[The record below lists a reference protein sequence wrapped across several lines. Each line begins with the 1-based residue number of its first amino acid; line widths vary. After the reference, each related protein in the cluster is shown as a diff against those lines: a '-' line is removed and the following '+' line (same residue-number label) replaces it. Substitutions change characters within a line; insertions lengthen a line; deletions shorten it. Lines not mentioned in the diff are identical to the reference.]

1 VLKTLMVKKQSPL
14 DQLQLH
20 VTQDT
25 TYPPLT
31 FVLPVLQIQKKHV
44 KNLVKVQDLLLL
56 VLLVLPVLQAQPQLA
71 QQDVKVKD
79 LLLLERLVWPVLHQ
93 PQLVNQQ
100 L

>member
-25 TYPPLT
+25 TYPPQT
-31 FVLPVLQIQKKHV
+31 FVLPVLQAQPQPV

-56 VLLVLPVLQAQPQLA
+56 VLLVLLVLQAQPQLA
-71 QQDVKVKD
+71 QQDVQLKD
-79 LLLLERLVWPVLHQ
+79 LLLLE
-93 PQLVNQQ
+93 QLV
-100 L
+100 